1 MMKKFLILL
10 LLCLLPV
17 AALADVILVA
27 ENERLELYYDAKGS
41 QIILKDKLTGEEW
54 RSTPDDIDQDKRA
67 TGVNKINRQSDLLV
81 QYHNT
86 SYVSNQVNSY
96 TGSIKKGDFTWELID
111 NGVAVRYY
119 FPKQGFVIPVQ
130 YVLEED
136 CLAASIISEGIEEG
150 VWEDPDTDP
159 EKKQSIMSVSL
170 LPFMGAAGSDDEGY
184 LVIPDGSGAL
194 IHFNNGRSSAAIYQ
208 QDVYGR
214 DDTLSVKKATTTT
227 YDVNMPLFGIVRNGR
242 ALMAVV
248 ENGDFQAQLNA
259 MTIGQLTGYSNAYF
273 AVQYIHMEANTI
285 MPSSEHSTD
294 VMLPTNTFRD
304 MGKFTVRYYPLVA
317 ENATYADVAAA
328 YRAKLGLKEREAEA
342 EAVPQQLE
350 MIGSIPSIDTFLGVP
365 YESVRVLTSYEQAAA
380 VLKDFARDGVNNLSL
395 RYVGWSDQSV
405 RGKMVTNLDLD
416 KRLGGKR
423 GFEALQQAVV
433 ETGADMTLAV
443 DLINLY
449 EDGNGYWSLFVGA
462 DSVNSTSKQMAEFLQ
477 STGYQDPE
485 GKFWYLLSPDKVPEA
500 AGKLVDNL
508 TGKVEGLSLTALGN
522 TVYASFGKAGIS
534 RTESGAYWRE
544 ALSKLSG
551 GMTHLSARTASSYA
565 FPFIQQVDEAPCASS
580 RFEVTDTEVPFY
592 QLVTHGAM
600 TLYAE
605 PVNEAGNTRQALLK
619 AIEYGMYPS
628 WRVIAGNTAL
638 LSGTDYASWYAA
650 SLDAWRKEIMDTSA
664 WLAPLGRYQ
673 GMQMTGHERVSETLS
688 ATTYSNGDV
697 VLVNYGKAD
706 AEHLGIVVPAQGYAI
721 KEVGK

>member
-17 AALADVILVA
+17 VAFADVMLVA
-27 ENERLELYYDAKGS
+27 ENERLELHYDTKDS

-54 RSTPDDIDQDKRA
+54 RSTPDDIAKDKRA

-81 QYHNT
+81 QYHNA
-86 SYVSNQVNSY
+86 SYVTNQVNSY
-96 TGSIKKGDFTWELID
+96 TGAIKKGDFTWELIE
-111 NGVAVRYY
+111 NGVAIRYY
-119 FPKQGFVIPVQ
+119 FPKQGFVIPVE

-136 CLAASIISEGIEEG
+136 CLAASIISDGIEEG

-184 LVIPDGSGAL
+184 LIIPDGCGAL

-214 DDTLSVKKATTTT
+214 DDTLSIKKAATTT

-248 ENGDFQAQLNA
+248 ENGEFQAQLNA

-273 AVQYIHMEANTI
+273 AAQYIHMESNTI

-304 MGKFTVRYYPLVA
+304 MGKFTVRYYPLAA
-317 ENATYADVAAA
+317 ENATYADIATA
-328 YRAKLGLKEREAEA
+328 YRAQLGLQETATTSD
-342 EAVPQQLE
+342 AVPQQLE

-380 VLKDFARDGVNNLSL
+380 VLKDFAQAGVNGLNL

-416 KRLGGKR
+416 RRLGGKR
-423 GFEALQQAVV
+423 GFETLQQAVK
-433 ETGADMTLAV
+433 ETGADLLLAV
-443 DLINLY
+443 DLVNLY
-449 EDGNGYWSLFVGA
+449 EDGNGYWSLFAGT

-485 GKFWYLLSPDKVPEA
+485 GKLWYLLSPDKVPEA
-500 AGKLVDNL
+500 AGKLAGNL
-508 TGKVEGLSLTALGN
+508 SGKVEGLSLTSLAN

-534 RTESGAYWRE
+534 RTESGAYWRQ
-544 ALSKLSG
+544 ALTKLSEN
-551 GMTHLSARTASSYA
+551 MTRLSARTASAYA
-565 FPFIQQVDEAPCASS
+565 FPYIQQVDETPCASS

-600 TLYAE
+600 TLYTE
-605 PVNEAGNTRQALLK
+605 PVNEDGNTRLALLR
-619 AIEYGMYPS
+619 AVEYGMHPS
-628 WRVIAGNTAL
+628 WRVIAGDTAL

-650 SLDAWRKEIMDTSA
+650 SLDAWRAEIKDAAA
-664 WLAPLGRYQ
+664 WLAPLGRYRC
-673 GMQMTGHERVSETLS
+673 MQMTGHERVTETLS
-688 ATTYSNGDV
+688 ATTYANGDV

-706 AEHLGIVVPAQGYAI
+706 AEHLGVVVPAQGYAI
-721 KEVGK
+721 KEVSE